1 VIDVCNMPIA
11 KGGHDKPESGMCI
24 MEMASYVAR
33 EKFSDHPECVSK
45 VIGAFCRSWNDS
57 LSDEDSP
64 PQLTIRVGD
73 MDVCEDCL
81 TNLIDNEVERR
92 GTEQLEKDFASYHSG
107 TAPYPFTAQE
117 QLEEQARIQRG
128 R

>member
-1 VIDVCNMPIA
+1 MTDLSATSITTTEFRIA
-11 KGGHDKPESGMCI
+11 TLQSRIAELESEVKRRDLLLDDI
-24 MEMASYVAR
+24 KSAVE
-33 EKFSDHPECVSK
+33 EKRPCYLE
-45 VIGAFCRSWNDS
+45 GPY
-57 LSDEDSP
+57 SP
-64 PQLTIRVGD
+64 PQPTIRVGD

>member
-1 VIDVCNMPIA
+1 MSQIA
-11 KGGHDKPESGMCI
+11 DALARIAELESEVRRRDLLLDDI
-24 MEMASYVAR
+24 KSSVE
-33 EKFSDHPECVSK
+33 EKRPCYLE
-45 VIGAFCRSWNDS
+45 GPY
-57 LSDEDSP
+57 SP